1 MPRIFASE
9 NVNKVPAAALWLTNI
24 VVQLFVIST
33 YWSQNAFHL
42 MLELTSSMTL
52 IPYLLVAG
60 YGLLVARRGEG
71 YSSASTL
78 RTRDA
83 VIAAIAVIYT
93 AFMILAGGL
102 KYLLLSSVLYAPGTL
117 LYYWTRREQAR
128 FRHLRAAVKIFAEQ
142 VGLESADQQH
152 DEGENRKD
160 LGHRDERIDEGGL
173 PNPPQDHEVE

>member
-1 MPRIFASE
+1 
-9 NVNKVPAAALWLTNI
+9 
-24 VVQLFVIST
+24 
-33 YWSQNAFHL
+33 

-71 YSSASTL
+71 YSPGSTL

-93 AFMILAGGL
+93 AFMIFAGGL

-117 LYYWTRREQAR
+117 LYYWTRREQGER
-128 FRHLRAAVKIFAEQ
+128 NFQPVEWIIFLVAV
-142 VGLESADQQH
+142 VGCVA
-152 DEGENRKD
+152 GIW
-160 LGHRDERIDEGGL
+160 GIATGRIA
-173 PNPPQDHEVE
+173 V